1 MIAPILLAAIIA
13 RGPVVPLKPPPTA
26 TDSWL
31 CSHVSVF
38 FCPIF
43 PKLGES
49 APGSRRRVVEPRKA
63 VNAAKP

>member
-1 MIAPILLAAIIA
+1 MIAPILLAAIVA
-13 RGPVVPLKPPPTA
+13 RGPVVSVKPPTTV

-38 FCPIF
+38 YCPIF

-49 APGSRRRVVEPRKA
+49 ASPSRIHVVKPRKL
-63 VNAAKP
+63 